1 MKKQE
6 KPILKL
12 HIQHELAYEIISISI
27 IVILFGLAFLFA
39 TNLLAFNWF
48 TVIFAIL
55 FILAII
61 LKKSCQLIIHDNQL
75 KIRYY
80 KLSKTY
86 EVDMSLITQMTFYQK
101 KRQVSI
107 VNLSGAE
114 VFVYLGMKNKQK
126 LLNYIVQ
133 YYPEID
139 CIVI

>member
-101 KRQVSI
+101 KRQISI

-114 VFVYLGMKNKQK
+114 VFIYLGMKNKQK
-126 LLNYIVQ
+126 LLNYIVK

>member
-1 MKKQE
+1 MQKQE

-101 KRQVSI
+101 KRQISI

-114 VFVYLGMKNKQK
+114 VFV
-126 LLNYIVQ
+126 
-133 YYPEID
+133 
-139 CIVI
+139 

>member
-80 KLSKTY
+80 KLSNTY

-101 KRQVSI
+101 KRQISI

-114 VFVYLGMKNKQK
+114 VFIYLGMKNKQK
-126 LLNYIVQ
+126 LLNYIVK

>member
-55 FILAII
+55 FILAVI
-61 LKKSCQLIIHDNQL
+61 LKKSCQLIIHGNQL
-75 KIRYY
+75 KISYY

-114 VFVYLGMKNKQK
+114 VFVYLGMKNKQN

>member
-126 LLNYIVQ
+126 LLNYIVK

>member
-114 VFVYLGMKNKQK
+114 VFIYLGIKNKQK
-126 LLNYIVQ
+126 LLNYIVK

>member
-55 FILAII
+55 FIFAII

-114 VFVYLGMKNKQK
+114 VFVYLGMKNKKK

>member
-86 EVDMSLITQMTFYQK
+86 EVDMSLITQMTFYQM

-126 LLNYIVQ
+126 LLNYIVK